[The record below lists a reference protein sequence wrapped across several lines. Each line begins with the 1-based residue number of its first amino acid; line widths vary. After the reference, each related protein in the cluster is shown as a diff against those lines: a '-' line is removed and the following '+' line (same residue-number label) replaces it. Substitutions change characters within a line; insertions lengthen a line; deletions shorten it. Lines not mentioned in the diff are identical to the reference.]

1 MEKLADEYLDE
12 ILAKKVDLLS
22 AQQLSIIIAH
32 ILAVGLFYYISR
44 GVIPEY
50 QLLIFVSLIML
61 FGLLRLSVYYVYAYG
76 PRYVFDAPKWAFR
89 FTLVSSLS
97 GILWGGSSFWFVR
110 PDFPLHLIYVLMI
123 YISLAASSLGAL
135 SPYLPAFVVY
145 SIPLMGLISIK
156 LLFFSG
162 GDLVVL
168 GFMSLIFLLIS
179 LYYSF
184 RLSGSNQQLLLL
196 GYENI
201 ELVNSLKVQKDL
213 AENANRAKSR
223 FLAAASH
230 DLRQPLHA
238 MGLYLNVLTDS
249 VKGRNKNLV
258 GRVVQSM
265 HALEG
270 LLNALLDISKLDA
283 GIVEVHRKP
292 IPLDDLF
299 LKVTEGFRPQA
310 EEKGL
315 SIKWHP
321 SKAVVYSDPVLLERI
336 VRNFV
341 SNAIRNTR
349 KGKILLGARKR
360 KDTMCLQVW
369 DTGPGIPEKELG
381 KIFEEFYQIENPER
395 DRTKGLGLGLA
406 IVNRMSMLLGHWVD
420 VHSRPGKGS
429 VFEVCVPISTVGI
442 EEASESFSTKKKLAR
457 PLKDNPTILVIDDE
471 KDIRDATTELL
482 ERWGASV
489 VAVETQQEALEQ
501 LHTQSAPV
509 DLILSDYRLREGQ
522 KGIEIIRNVQS
533 ALGYEPKAAIIT
545 GDTSSEVLLEVRNSG
560 FLVLHK
566 PLNPAQL
573 RMVITRLLK

>member
-1 MEKLADEYLDE
+1 MEKIAEDYLDE
-12 ILAKKVDLLS
+12 ILAKKIDLLS
-22 AQQLSIIIAH
+22 SQQLSIIIAH
-32 ILAVGLFYYISR
+32 MVAVVLFYYISQ
-44 GVIPEY
+44 GVIPE
-50 QLLIFVSLIML
+50 QHLLVFVSLIL
-61 FGLLRLSVYYVYAYG
+61 SFGLLRLTVYYRYAYG
-76 PRYVFDAPKWAFR
+76 PKYVFDAPKWAIR
-89 FTLVSSLS
+89 FTLISTLS

-110 PDFPLHLIYVLMI
+110 PDYPLHLIYVLMI
-123 YISLAASSLGAL
+123 YISLAASSMGAL
-135 SPYLPAFVVY
+135 SAYLPAFIMY

-168 GFMSLIFLLIS
+168 GIMSCIFLLIG

-184 RLSGSNQQLLLL
+184 RLSRSNQQHLLL

-249 VKGRNKNLV
+249 VDGKNKTLV
-258 GRVVQSM
+258 ERVVQSM

-292 IPLDDLF
+292 ILLNELF
-299 LKVTEGFRPQA
+299 RKVVEGFGPQA

-315 SIKWHP
+315 DIKWRP
-321 SKAVVYSDPVLLERI
+321 SNEAVFSDPVLLERI
-336 VRNFV
+336 IRNFV
-341 SNAIRNTR
+341 SNAIRNTSHGR
-349 KGKILLGARKR
+349 ILLGARR
-360 KDTMCLQVW
+360 RSETMCLQVW
-369 DTGPGIPEKELG
+369 DTGPGIPEEEIA

-420 VHSRPGKGS
+420 VHSRLGKGS
-429 VFEVCVPISTVGI
+429 VFEVCVPISYEKI
-442 EEASESFSTKKKLAR
+442 EQESAKLSTTQKLAR
-457 PLKDNPTILVIDDE
+457 PLKGNPFILVIDDE
-471 KDIRDATTELL
+471 KDIRDATSELL

-489 VAVETQQEALEQ
+489 LAVESEEEAIEQ
-501 LHTQSAPV
+501 YETLTKPV
-509 DLILSDYRLREGQ
+509 DLILSDYRLREGE
-522 KGIEIIRNVQS
+522 KGIDIIHNVS
-533 ALGYEPKAAIIT
+533 KVLGYEPRAAIIT
-545 GDTSSEVLLEVRNSG
+545 GDTSSEVLLEVRDSG